1 MYLTK
6 LIKIGQ
12 KLYSPAVGEVECKNI
27 IGNWVTSEYITHIEC
42 VDEDGCSWFFDE
54 EGKLSGFGEVM
65 LFPSASK
72 RYWGDQHEPASNTNN
87 IPVAEVKHYV
97 FPVIAQNHKN
107 NVIELDGCGVF
118 DNEVD
123 AYKFAL
129 EKANDWG
136 WNMIVDKTEL
146 K

>member
-1 MYLTK
+1 
-6 LIKIGQ
+6 
-12 KLYSPAVGEVECKNI
+12 
-27 IGNWVTSEYITHIEC
+27 
-42 VDEDGCSWFFDE
+42 
-54 EGKLSGFGEVM
+54 M

-72 RYWGDQHEPASNTNN
+72 RYWGDQQETTNDTNN

-97 FPVIAQNHKN
+97 FAVIAQNHKN
-107 NVIELDGCGVF
+107 NVIELEGCGVF

-129 EKANDWG
+129 EKANDFG
-136 WNMIVDKTEL
+136 WNMMVDKTEL